1 MNISQETKKT
11 ILIVDDTETNI
22 DILLELLG
30 NEYDI
35 LVALD
40 GKSAF
45 DILEEEVVD
54 LILLDIMMPEINGF
68 EVCSRLKLQSSTRD
82 IPVIFVTAKTDEDSI
97 EKAYDVGGIDYVT
110 KPFKPREL
118 QARIKTQIKLKA
130 LVDHLEYISSYD
142 QMTGVFNRRKFFI
155 LATEA
160 LEAIQ
165 INLYAIMI
173 DIDHFKRFNDTYG
186 HAFGDE
192 VIKGVTRA
200 ISDTMLEGSIFGR
213 VGGEE
218 FALLTHAIS
227 EDIAVE
233 NIESMRKAVEALEF
247 TTQDNIIVKC
257 TISLGMAKSDK
268 TLNSLD
274 ALLKKA
280 DDALYEAKGEGRNRS
295 IFR

>member
-1 MNISQETKKT
+1 M
-11 ILIVDDTETNI
+11 
-22 DILLELLG
+22 
-30 NEYDI
+30 
-35 LVALD
+35 
-40 GKSAF
+40 
-45 DILEEEVVD
+45 VD

-68 EVCSRLKLQSSTRD
+68 EVCSRLKLQSSTSD
-82 IPVIFVTAKTDEDSI
+82 ITVIFVTAKTDEDSI

-213 VGGEE
+213 VGAEE

>member
-1 MNISQETKKT
+1 MNICEETRKT

-30 NEYDI
+30 SEYDI

-45 DILEEEVVD
+45 AILEEEVVD
-54 LILLDIMMPEINGF
+54 LVLLDIMMPEVNGF
-68 EVCSRLKLQSSTRD
+68 EVCTRMKLQSSTRD

-257 TISLGMAKSDK
+257 TISLGMSKSDK

>member
-1 MNISQETKKT
+1 MNICEETRKT

-30 NEYDI
+30 SEYDI

-45 DILEEEVVD
+45 AILEEEVVD
-54 LILLDIMMPEINGF
+54 LVLLDIMMPEVNGF
-68 EVCSRLKLQSSTRD
+68 EVCTRMKLQSSTRD

-160 LEAIQ
+160 LDVIQ

-173 DIDHFKRFNDTYG
+173 DIDHFKSFNDTYG

-200 ISDTMLEGSIFGR
+200 ISNTMLEGSIFGR

-227 EDIAVE
+227 EDIAIQ

-257 TISLGMAKSDK
+257 TISLGMSKSDK

>member
-1 MNISQETKKT
+1 
-11 ILIVDDTETNI
+11 
-22 DILLELLG
+22 
-30 NEYDI
+30 
-35 LVALD
+35 
-40 GKSAF
+40 
-45 DILEEEVVD
+45 
-54 LILLDIMMPEINGF
+54 MMPEINGF
-68 EVCSRLKLQSSTRD
+68 EVCSRLKLQSSTSD
-82 IPVIFVTAKTDEDSI
+82 ITVIFVTAKTDEDSI

-160 LEAIQ
+160 LDVIQ

-173 DIDHFKRFNDTYG
+173 DIDHFKSFNDTYG

-200 ISDTMLEGSIFGR
+200 ISNTMLEGSIFGR

-227 EDIAVE
+227 EDIAIQ

-247 TTQDNIIVKC
+247 TTQDKSIAKC

>member
-1 MNISQETKKT
+1 MNICEETRKT

-30 NEYDI
+30 SEYDI

-45 DILEEEVVD
+45 AILEEEVVD
-54 LILLDIMMPEINGF
+54 LVLLDIMMPEVNGF
-68 EVCSRLKLQSSTRD
+68 EVCTRMKLQSSTRD

-160 LEAIQ
+160 LEVIQ

-173 DIDHFKRFNDTYG
+173 DIDHFKSFNDTYG

-200 ISDTMLEGSIFGR
+200 ISNTMLEGSIFGR

-227 EDIAVE
+227 EDIAIQ

-247 TTQDNIIVKC
+247 TTQDKSIAKC

-280 DDALYEAKGEGRNRS
+280 DNALYEAKGEGRNRS